1 MAFQSL
7 DLSTNL
13 TLRGL
18 NDVNRPQAVYDVS
31 GGYRSLYYVMSIIS
45 NTTKQFPGSPEVPYS
60 VGYNSTDRR
69 FQTTYLDDLSIIA
82 TIQNRTVV
90 GVNLVLTITGVN
102 NDAFRRGDV
111 VLGGMDFSRLGQVVT
126 ATAGT
131 IEIAPFQPLNAFAVT
146 DFAVGAFVRVAFD
159 SSNVV
164 RSTGKTSLTVTPRTD
179 WNTISTIRDS
189 FEWSLQNTNVAS
201 LISKVGD
208 GGLWQNAQINLT
220 SQRMLTSIDKAMLIS
235 QRAQSNNALGE
246 QDTFG
251 GLDWALRNRNGYVV
265 DLQNAMTRGQFED
278 FLTEVTLR
286 KSGNRQNIGLLVMGT
301 QAFNRISSFGNGDF
315 IRYQRDL
322 SDGDKTLGVNFQYV
336 EISGRRFALY
346 IADVLDNRFFFPETS
361 TIAGVNGTI
370 KSNDI
375 YYIDTEPIKTD
386 NGMGFKPAV
395 EMLHWSPDGT
405 PGGGQPFYAGMI
417 NGMNNAVVSS
427 ADIISAS
434 ANNVVTPV
442 EGSALHLM
450 YKGGMNMITGEFS
463 GKIGYLF

>member
-45 NTTKQFPGSPEVPYS
+45 NTQKGFPGSPEVPYS

-82 TIQNRTVV
+82 TIQNRVVV
-90 GVNLVLTITGVN
+90 GANLVLTITGVN

-111 VLGGMDFSRLGQVVT
+111 VLGGMDFSRLGQVVS
-126 ATAGT
+126 ASAGT
-131 IEIAPFQPLNAFAVT
+131 IEITPFQPLNAFAVT

-179 WNTISTIRDS
+179 WNTISTVRDS

-220 SQRMLTSIDKAMLIS
+220 SQRLLTSIDKAMLIS
-235 QRAQSNNALGE
+235 QRAQGNNALGE

-251 GLDWALRNRNGYVV
+251 GLDWTLRNRNGFVV
-265 DLQNAMTRGQFED
+265 DLQNAMTRQQFED
-278 FLTEVTLR
+278 WLTEVTLR
-286 KSGNRQNIGLLVMGT
+286 KSGNKENVGLLVMGT
-301 QAFNRISSFGNGDF
+301 QAYNRIASFGNGDF

-322 SDGDKTLGVNFQYV
+322 TDGDKTLGVNFQYV

-346 IADVLDNRFFFPETS
+346 IADVLDNRFFFPEVS
-361 TIAGVNGTI
+361 TIAGVRGTI

>member
-1 MAFQSL
+1 
-7 DLSTNL
+7 
-13 TLRGL
+13 
-18 NDVNRPQAVYDVS
+18 
-31 GGYRSLYYVMSIIS
+31 
-45 NTTKQFPGSPEVPYS
+45 
-60 VGYNSTDRR
+60 
-69 FQTTYLDDLSIIA
+69 
-82 TIQNRTVV
+82 
-90 GVNLVLTITGVN
+90 
-102 NDAFRRGDV
+102 
-111 VLGGMDFSRLGQVVT
+111 
-126 ATAGT
+126 
-131 IEIAPFQPLNAFAVT
+131 
-146 DFAVGAFVRVAFD
+146 
-159 SSNVV
+159 
-164 RSTGKTSLTVTPRTD
+164 
-179 WNTISTIRDS
+179 
-189 FEWSLQNTNVAS
+189 
-201 LISKVGD
+201 
-208 GGLWQNAQINLT
+208 
-220 SQRMLTSIDKAMLIS
+220 MLTSIDKAMLIS

-286 KSGNRQNIGLLVMGT
+286 KSGNKQNIGLLVMGT

-417 NGMNNAVVSS
+417 NGMNNAVATS
-427 ADIISAS
+427 ADVIAAS
-434 ANNVVTPV
+434 ANNIVTPV